1 MIKCTVVDDE
11 PYALKLLQ
19 GYVEKTPF
27 LSLNQSFTNPFKALE
42 FLQVGDT
49 DLVFLDI
56 NMPELSGLQLLKSI
70 IAPPRVIFT
79 TAYPQFG
86 AESYEYNAID
96 YLLKPVSYDRFLKAV
111 SKAAHLFT
119 DQELNTDPNTIFVK
133 SGTQIHQININ
144 NIHYIEA
151 AGNYM
156 TFFFEDK
163 KVMAHMSFQDVQD
176 LLPTQLFERI
186 HKSYIV
192 SIKHIRIIEKHRVMI
207 GDRSIPIGV
216 TYRENFLKRFE
227 VK

>member
-96 YLLKPVSYDRFLKAV
+96 YLVKPVSYDRFLKAV

-133 SGTQIHQININ
+133 SGTQIHQISIN